1 MNTCWEYEI
10 MIWYGLLDFWTLVWK
25 NQTINPF
32 FFYEFGS
39 KRTLLGILVVFGSFR
54 QDLKLFWFG
63 FVVDS
68 GLYGNS
74 VWIPQIFE
82 T

>member
-1 MNTCWEYEI
+1 MKRGEEEEGKRSRRNQGMELFVWI
-10 MIWYGLLDFWTLVWK
+10 FVWK

-39 KRTLLGILVVFGSFR
+39 KRTLLSILVVFGSFR
-54 QDLKLFWFG
+54 LDLELFWFG
-63 FVVDS
+63 FVVDL
-68 GLYGNS
+68 GLHG
-74 VWIPQIFE
+74 